1 MNKTII
7 CGIPMKEPIDKVVY
21 TSGDKSLPVAEN
33 AVRYPINAFLKKTAD
48 KGDVFKVI
56 LILKA
61 DEFSA
66 AEKNLKDFQEEF
78 SEAISSCGASAE
90 FCAIRSAFDEAR
102 DVHEKLLG
110 GIVEEITVGSKILVD
125 LTYGPKDLPIIIFT
139 ALSFAE
145 KFLDCEIDDIIYG
158 QASFLNGHAVNTRIC
173 DMVPLYYLGSVTN
186 TIGSGADPAKAKSML
201 KALLSL

>member
-1 MNKTII
+1 MKKTII

-21 TSGDKSLPVAEN
+21 TSGDKSIPVADN
-33 AVRYPINAFLKKTAD
+33 AVRYPINAFLKMTAV
-48 KGDVFKVI
+48 KGDIYKVV

-61 DEFSA
+61 DAYSA
-66 AEKNLKDFQEEF
+66 AEQNLTDFQEEF
-78 SEAISSCGASAE
+78 LEAISSCGASAE
-90 FCAIRSAFDEAR
+90 FYVIRSDYDEAR

-110 GIVEEITVGSKILVD
+110 GIVEEISVGSKILVD

-145 KFLDCEIDDIIYG
+145 KFLDCEIENIIYG
-158 QASFLNGHAVNTRIC
+158 QASFLNGRAVNTRIC

-186 TIGSGADPAKAKSML
+186 TIGSGADPVKAKSML
-201 KALLSL
+201 KALLSI

>member
-1 MNKTII
+1 MKKTII

-21 TSGDKSLPVAEN
+21 TSGDKSIPVADN
-33 AVRYPINAFLKKTAD
+33 AVRYPINAFLKMTAV
-48 KGDVFKVI
+48 KGDIYKVV

-61 DEFSA
+61 DAYSA
-66 AEKNLKDFQEEF
+66 AEQNLTDFQEEF
-78 SEAISSCGASAE
+78 LEAISSCGASAE
-90 FCAIRSAFDEAR
+90 FYVIRSDYDEAR

-110 GIVEEITVGSKILVD
+110 GIVEEIPVGSKILVD

-145 KFLDCEIDDIIYG
+145 KFLDCEIENIIYG
-158 QASFLNGHAVNTRIC
+158 QASFLNGRAVNTRIC

-186 TIGSGADPAKAKSML
+186 TIGSGADPVKAKSML
-201 KALLSL
+201 KALLSI